1 VTDEVRIAPDEWDV
15 ALRDTDGPQLVVAG
29 PGTGKTMFLVRRVK
43 HLIESGTAR
52 AEQILVL
59 TFSRRSASDIRSR
72 ISREIGGSF
81 TQINCATFHSFA
93 SRLLE
98 SEGAS
103 VLGWSSMPTL
113 LTGPEQVQLVSE
125 LLASDPGANWPR
137 QFRALL
143 TSRTFAGD
151 VTDFLLRARERR
163 LGSDDIRA
171 MLGDH
176 PDWAGLPDFIDRYHA
191 ELPRR
196 GRIDYGT
203 LLDTAIA
210 VLDDEHV
217 SKDIAAQYRYVLVDE
232 YQDTSPA
239 QAALLEAFHRSTPNL
254 MVTGDPYQSIYSFR
268 GASVRNIETFPT
280 TFRTAD
286 GKPARRIVLTT
297 SLRVPAE
304 ILTSALSLTSR
315 AELPGGAGPV
325 EPAPHPG
332 SVEAFVFD
340 QTSAE
345 ADWIASEI
353 ERLHLIDRVPYAR
366 IAVLLRSTRH
376 LVTELSRSLSR
387 RQIPHD
393 PPDRRLVDHPAIHI
407 IRDVVTIAAADD
419 GTPAATVDRAWRRL
433 LLGPLFRLPLATE
446 RELVRMRRRTGNSWT
461 DILGENLP
469 DATDVIAATGDG
481 SWAVDHSAAD
491 GFWHLW
497 ENVGRLADLAVDPE
511 LGEFRAAWTAFS
523 QALERQS
530 ERDPAI
536 TLCDYFRLADS
547 DDFEA
552 QPLLSHRASDRDRI
566 TLTTL
571 HQAKGLEFDVV
582 FIADAADSVFPDLR
596 RGISLLSVRELDP
609 DIGDSHADHL
619 RFRLQE
625 EIRLAYTAMTRARRR
640 VVWTATRAGIDE
652 QERRPSRFMVA
663 ALGLSEVSELGPP
676 TPYDGPPVSLT
687 QLQAMLRRVAAD
699 PSETLPRRLAA
710 IRTLTSDRNHW
721 DASRFAGSRVPGPDR
736 GVLPERIRLSP
747 SQAESYETCPR
758 RYVLERRLGVGDG
771 SSVYALFGSLVHEV
785 LERAECAALDAG
797 RPRSELSDALPIV
810 DQVWSE
816 SAAFGSP
823 AYNLKW
829 REKAISLL
837 DRMYREWPPTSGPA
851 VALERKLTL
860 RVGGIEWMGYADRI
874 ERRTDGLA
882 IVDYKTGKSIPSVK
896 DAATSL
902 QLGFYLLAAKND
914 DALAQHGEATSAESW
929 HPATDY
935 KGWTRAF
942 DPSTIDELT
951 SRMESLGAAISAERW
966 DPTPGDACGN
976 CAVRI
981 VCPVQPEGRE
991 AFST

>member
-1 VTDEVRIAPDEWDV
+1 
-15 ALRDTDGPQLVVAG
+15 
-29 PGTGKTMFLVRRVK
+29 
-43 HLIESGTAR
+43 
-52 AEQILVL
+52 
-59 TFSRRSASDIRSR
+59 
-72 ISREIGGSF
+72 
-81 TQINCATFHSFA
+81 
-93 SRLLE
+93 
-98 SEGAS
+98 
-103 VLGWSSMPTL
+103 
-113 LTGPEQVQLVSE
+113 
-125 LLASDPGANWPR
+125 
-137 QFRALL
+137 
-143 TSRTFAGD
+143 
-151 VTDFLLRARERR
+151 
-163 LGSDDIRA
+163 
-171 MLGDH
+171 
-176 PDWAGLPDFIDRYHA
+176 
-191 ELPRR
+191 
-196 GRIDYGT
+196 
-203 LLDTAIA
+203 
-210 VLDDEHV
+210 
-217 SKDIAAQYRYVLVDE
+217 
-232 YQDTSPA
+232 
-239 QAALLEAFHRSTPNL
+239 
-254 MVTGDPYQSIYSFR
+254 
-268 GASVRNIETFPT
+268 
-280 TFRTAD
+280 
-286 GKPARRIVLTT
+286 
-297 SLRVPAE
+297 
-304 ILTSALSLTSR
+304 
-315 AELPGGAGPV
+315 
-325 EPAPHPG
+325 
-332 SVEAFVFD
+332 
-340 QTSAE
+340 
-345 ADWIASEI
+345 
-353 ERLHLIDRVPYAR
+353 
-366 IAVLLRSTRH
+366 
-376 LVTELSRSLSR
+376 
-387 RQIPHD
+387 
-393 PPDRRLVDHPAIHI
+393 
-407 IRDVVTIAAADD
+407 
-419 GTPAATVDRAWRRL
+419 
-433 LLGPLFRLPLATE
+433 
-446 RELVRMRRRTGNSWT
+446 
-461 DILGENLP
+461 
-469 DATDVIAATGDG
+469 
-481 SWAVDHSAAD
+481 
-491 GFWHLW
+491 
-497 ENVGRLADLAVDPE
+497 
-511 LGEFRAAWTAFS
+511 
-523 QALERQS
+523 
-530 ERDPAI
+530 
-536 TLCDYFRLADS
+536 
-547 DDFEA
+547 
-552 QPLLSHRASDRDRI
+552 
-566 TLTTL
+566 
-571 HQAKGLEFDVV
+571 
-582 FIADAADSVFPDLR
+582 
-596 RGISLLSVRELDP
+596 
-609 DIGDSHADHL
+609 
-619 RFRLQE
+619 
-625 EIRLAYTAMTRARRR
+625 
-640 VVWTATRAGIDE
+640 
-652 QERRPSRFMVA
+652 MVA